1 MLAQTVRAVIH
12 SRMEIG
18 MRQYAD
24 DFPNADVLLFE
35 PHKRDAAMF
44 FTNMFSYSG
53 RRKLCEHA
61 YQTTRAELLER
72 RHELAPVLARHG
84 ITLNLGVLR
93 DPTLTLV
100 KSETKAPPPRALLS
114 VTAVAGRL
122 TGSLD
127 DLERFVRYTRARRAS
142 AAA

>member
-1 MLAQTVRAVIH
+1 MVLAQTVRAVIH

-93 DPTLTLV
+93 DTSLTLV
-100 KSETKAPPPRALLS
+100 KSEAKAAPKPAPLPGTAL
-114 VTAVAGRL
+114 AARL
-122 TGSLD
+122 AGSLD
-127 DLERFVRYTRARRAS
+127 ELDRFVRYTRAAPVLS
-142 AAA
+142 